1 MYYTETG
8 RICIIS
14 SYSLVVYTKD
24 HGLLCLWKGFIIY
37 VGGMKIEGHFYGCFK
52 LYFGGFLQIKYGT
65 KPHGTQNIALKR
77 VFHTVQLYILGPTP
91 LIFHPPSCRWLSKAD
106 QSSGPRSG
114 HLPPEC
120 GSVVAGAGPAAS
132 VLASAWTQWPACR
145 QHNHRPPHCLLCP
158 AHLR

>member
-1 MYYTETG
+1 MKKG
-8 RICIIS
+8 
-14 SYSLVVYTKD
+14 D
-24 HGLLCLWKGFIIY
+24 HL
-37 VGGMKIEGHFYGCFK
+37 YGCFK

-91 LIFHPPSCRWLSKAD
+91 LIFHPPSCRWLSRAD

-120 GSVVAGAGPAAS
+120 GAGSWYVEWRGRDQWSGRPRCWHQPGHSGQPAANTTTGLLTVSS
-132 VLASAWTQWPACR
+132 VLLTSGNLITTSPLL
-145 QHNHRPPHCLLCP
+145 NTGFSSINLDPPIL
-158 AHLR
+158 